1 MVPGWGTW
9 GQPLTATPTVKDRYT
24 YAYGHAS
31 NRLYRKNELQPD
43 LGELYHANG
52 STNGYDGLDRLTDF
66 RRGTLSAS
74 VQDGPL
80 DTVATVSRIQEWT
93 LDPVGNWSAFKS
105 SGATTQ
111 PWDLDQSRAH
121 NKANEIE
128 DTVNQPPDDI
138 SGTPNWVDPN
148 YDDAGNMTCG
158 PKPGDETTK
167 ASLQLYKYDAWN
179 RLTEVYT
186 DADEYGDMDPGELV
200 ATYSYDGQHR
210 RIEKVLGDPEDP
222 DAKYDYYY
230 NENWQVVEVH
240 KDGEDDYPLEQYVWG
255 AQYIDAPVV
264 RFRDHTDG
272 QGGGPD
278 GTVDDT
284 LYYTY
289 DAQFNV
295 TALVTPAGAVAERY
309 AYDPYGQ
316 VTTYDPDWTVDDTGD
331 WDNEILYCGYR
342 WDPET
347 GLYHV
352 RNRYYHPTLGRWTT
366 RDPIGYGDGM
376 NLYEYVR
383 SRPIDSAD
391 PSGLLR
397 GVARWYVSGRL
408 ERLRTKHLGYVY
420 FSPSGMDTMFD
431 RAFSALHN
439 IDSLSHGT
447 LGPSYGHRL
456 NDINI
461 PFDTAV
467 TDELVLHE
475 VVHAYDDAQDIY
487 LDSILPSIAQ
497 MEATEGLAYG
507 AQYLTMQAILLGRN
521 MEDTIDR
528 GLVKDCQTARNI
540 WYDTW
545 RSMDSALRKSDVTY
559 FGYGFG
565 GTRKLNDS
573 DLQRVFA
580 ALGFKMSCSTLRPFY
595 EKMLADR
602 GIRGAWISREA
613 RQVPELMSS
622 IVGGALDDECP
633 CTLPCPEVQ
642 LMLR

>member
-24 YAYGHAS
+24 YGYDYTS
-31 NRLYRKNELQPD
+31 NRLYRKNELKPE
-43 LGELYHANG
+43 LSELYHANG
-52 STNGYDGLDRLTDF
+52 SSNGYDGLDRLTDF
-66 RRGTLSAS
+66 RRGTLSDTDTPA
-74 VQDGPL
+74 DGIP

-93 LDPVGNWSAFKS
+93 LDPVGNWNAFKS

-121 NKANEIE
+121 NTANEIE

-230 NENWQVVEVH
+230 NEQWQVVEVH

-278 GTVDDT
+278 GTVDNT
-284 LYYTY
+284 LYYTH
-289 DAQFNV
+289 DAQFNT

-309 AYDPYGQ
+309 GYDPYGQ
-316 VTTYDPDWTVDDTGD
+316 VTVLNGASGTDPDVTGGVLEWSADTGGSD

-342 WDPET
+342 HDPET
-347 GLYHV
+347 NLYHV
-352 RNRYYHPTLGRWTT
+352 RHRYYHPTLGRWTT
-366 RDPIGYGDGM
+366 RDPIGYRDGM
-376 NLYEYVR
+376 NLYQYVG
-383 SRPIDSAD
+383 SRPTGYVDASGQESTNLWGENPEYLD
-391 PSGLLR
+391 PSSSVAPPRPNMSRRHLRCRLPLLPLTMDQFSLCHL
-397 GVARWYVSGRL
+397 VSTPAR
-408 ERLRTKHLGYVY
+408 
-420 FSPSGMDTMFD
+420 
-431 RAFSALHN
+431 
-439 IDSLSHGT
+439 
-447 LGPSYGHRL
+447 
-456 NDINI
+456 
-461 PFDTAV
+461 
-467 TDELVLHE
+467 
-475 VVHAYDDAQDIY
+475 
-487 LDSILPSIAQ
+487 DSIC
-497 MEATEGLAYG
+497 
-507 AQYLTMQAILLGRN
+507 R
-521 MEDTIDR
+521 
-528 GLVKDCQTARNI
+528 
-540 WYDTW
+540 
-545 RSMDSALRKSDVTY
+545 
-559 FGYGFG
+559 
-565 GTRKLNDS
+565 
-573 DLQRVFA
+573 
-580 ALGFKMSCSTLRPFY
+580 ALGMF
-595 EKMLADR
+595 
-602 GIRGAWISREA
+602 GARIWKFASVTVIER
-613 RQVPELMSS
+613 RIP
-622 IVGGALDDECP
+622 
-633 CTLPCPEVQ
+633 
-642 LMLR
+642 